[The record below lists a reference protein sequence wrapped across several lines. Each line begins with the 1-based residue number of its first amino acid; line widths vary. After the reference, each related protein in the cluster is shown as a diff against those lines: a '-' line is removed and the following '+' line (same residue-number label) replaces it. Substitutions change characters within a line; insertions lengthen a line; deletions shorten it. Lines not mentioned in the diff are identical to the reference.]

1 MANLEFHL
9 NGKRVLVEE
18 GSAELGFNLLQFLR
32 QTGWAGT
39 KEVCSEGGCGA
50 CTVILSHWDAG
61 KKRPVHRSSAS
72 CLIPLA
78 SVHRKNIT
86 TIEGLSR
93 LTENEAHPICEA
105 FRELGATQC
114 GFCTPG
120 FIMTLEARLNADE
133 ELSKKDL
140 ERLYDGNLCRC
151 TGYRPILDAAAVF
164 CKDPLEGETRVT
176 KWREDYQRTKKL
188 DDIFPEKYRTPA
200 LSYEI
205 RARRTSWHLPVGLEE
220 AIRSGT
226 QYISGNTDVGYL
238 EKFAF
243 QHPDRK
249 TLLEGIS
256 ELKGIS
262 DEGDHVAIGAG
273 VTIEELHDAFRESQ
287 DSALRALSN
296 QCRYFANTQ
305 IRNHA
310 TIGGG
315 IISFNPYGDL
325 VPVWIATRAVL
336 NFRTADG
343 EEKLAITGPGFSPP
357 ENSLL
362 VSVTVPKD
370 SGNFHVESYKY
381 ARHRTDSIT
390 YLSGALSA
398 RFDPEKRTFHD
409 FIISYSGIGPSGFR
423 AVETEKLLEGTHLV
437 KSHLKDA
444 ISVLKS
450 EVEAGID
457 NPLPERI
464 HAYQVRMSAAIL
476 RRFQSALRA
485 RFLKKSGSFDSE
497 TNPHE
502 EDLVSRYPEVAHRAQ
517 GSFTERADGI
527 LGKAIPHLNADLQ
540 TTGAARYSVDHEI
553 PNCLFGTIIPSP
565 VARGKLLSIDA
576 SEALKNPDV
585 EGVYTAKDIPGK
597 NLFGFR
603 VEDEEVLA
611 SERVHYVGQPVAILV
626 AKSLAAAKEAK
637 HLVKVAIEEEK
648 PLVTIHDALE
658 AESFHGNPEGYLVKQ
673 GDLAKGFSD
682 SAKVVEGEVSLC
694 GQYAFYLE
702 PQSALAIPKD
712 EGLLIYSSTQSPSNV
727 VDHVSSLLNLKQNHI
742 DVRVG
747 RLGGGFGGKQL
758 RAGPIAA
765 IAALGA
771 RLSGSPV
778 KLTLERKE
786 DMAYCPGRGFAN
798 AKYRAGFLSD
808 GKINA
813 LDVNLYMSGGFSND
827 YSADIAET
835 ATLLMD
841 SCYHIENVRIHGLCL
856 KTNVGSNT
864 STRGFGKPEA
874 SAVVETVMDHGA
886 SVLELDA
893 NLLRRRNLYKKGDHT
908 ITKTEIK
915 DGIMA
920 SCWDRV
926 AEKAEYEKLKLEV
939 DEYNGSHAYTKR
951 GIAIVGSKGN
961 MGFIQTDDINRG
973 LALIH
978 IHRDG
983 TVSVTHSGIE
993 MGQGINTRM
1002 AQVAAD
1008 TLGVSLEDVEVTDT
1022 QSDLI
1027 PNTPPTSMVST
1038 DLCGEAILRACAKL
1052 KGTLDG
1058 YDGSFEER
1066 VQAAYLEGKSLTET
1080 GIHNA
1085 PRLVYDYEKQQG
1097 DISYFFVWGAA
1108 VSVVDIDVLSGHYR
1122 IIKSNIVQDCGKSL
1136 NPLLDIGQAEGGFLF
1151 GVGYY
1156 MTEEMIYTEKGELIS
1171 NNVSSYKIP
1180 GSGDIP
1186 LDWDIELLNHD
1197 PGHSGLH
1204 NSKGIGESNVQ
1215 LGLSVYF
1222 ATKEAVRA
1230 ARLEHGLSGEF
1241 SMDFPAS
1248 VDRVSAALPDIE
1260 SLI

>member
-9 NGKRVLVEE
+9 NGKRVIVEE

-50 CTVILSHWDAG
+50 CTVILSHWDEG
-61 KKRPVHRSSAS
+61 KRRAIHRSSAS

-86 TIEGLSR
+86 TVEGLSK
-93 LTENEAHPICEA
+93 LTENETHPICEA

-120 FIMTLEARLNADE
+120 FIMTLEARLNTEE

-151 TGYRPILDAAAVF
+151 TGYRPILDAASVF

-176 KWREDYQRTKKL
+176 KWREDYQRTKRF
-188 DDIFPEKYRTPA
+188 DEIFPDEYKEP
-200 LSYEI
+200 SQSHEI
-205 RARRTSWHLPVGLEE
+205 RGRRTSWHLPVGKDE
-220 AIRSGT
+220 AMQSGI
-226 QYISGNTDVGYL
+226 QYVSGNTDVGYL
-238 EKFAF
+238 EKYAF

-249 TLLEGIS
+249 TLLEGVS

-262 DEGDHVAIGAG
+262 DKGDRVVLGAG
-273 VTIEELHDAFRESQ
+273 VTIEEVYDAFRESP

-315 IISFNPYGDL
+315 IISFNAYGDL
-325 VPVWIATRAVL
+325 VPVWIAARAVL
-336 NFRTADG
+336 NFSTPDG
-343 EEKLAITGPGFSPP
+343 EEELEITGPGFALPQ
-357 ENSLL
+357 NSLL

-370 SGNFHVESYKY
+370 SGNSHVESYKY

-398 RFDPEKRTFHD
+398 RFDPEKKTFHD
-409 FIISYSGIGPSGFR
+409 FILSYSGIGPSGFR
-423 AVETEKLLEGTHLV
+423 AVETEKFLEGSHLA

-450 EVEAGID
+450 EIEAGID
-457 NPLPERI
+457 NPLPERV
-464 HAYQVRMSAAIL
+464 HAYQVRMSIAIL

-485 RFLKKSGSFDSE
+485 RFLKEGGSFAAE
-497 TNPHE
+497 TNPDE
-502 EDLVSRYPEVAHRAQ
+502 GELISRYPAVAHRAQ
-517 GSFTERADGI
+517 GSFSERTDGI
-527 LGKAIPHLNADLQ
+527 LGKAIPHQNANLQ

-553 PNCLFGTIIPSP
+553 PNCLYGTIIPSP
-565 VARGKLLSIDA
+565 TARGRLLSIDA
-576 SEALKNPDV
+576 SEALENPDV

-637 HLVKVAIEEEK
+637 QLVKVVVEEEK
-648 PLVTIHDALE
+648 PLITIHDALE
-658 AESFHGNPEGYLVKQ
+658 AKSFHGNPEGYLVKQ
-673 GDLAKGFSD
+673 GDLEQGFSD
-682 SAKVVEGEVSLC
+682 SERVVEGELSLC

-727 VDHVSSLLNLKQNHI
+727 VDHVSSLLDLKQNHI

-786 DMAYCPGRGFAN
+786 DMAFCPGRGYSH
-798 AKYRAGFLSD
+798 AKYKAGFLPD

-813 LDVNLYMSGGFSND
+813 LEVDFHLSGGFSND
-827 YSADIAET
+827 YSADITET

-841 SCYHIENVRIHGLCL
+841 SCYHIENVRVHGRCL

-864 STRGFGKPEA
+864 STRGFGKPQA

-893 NLLRRRNLYKKGDHT
+893 NLLRRRNLYRKGDHT
-908 ITKTEIK
+908 ITKTEIR
-915 DGIMA
+915 DDIMA
-920 SCWDRV
+920 KCWDRV
-926 AEKAEYEKLKLEV
+926 VEKADYEKLKLEI
-939 DEYNGSHAYTKR
+939 DEYNHSHTYTKR

-961 MGFIQTDDINRG
+961 M
-973 LALIH
+973 LSLIH
-978 IHRDG
+978 I
-983 TVSVTHSGIE
+983 
-993 MGQGINTRM
+993 
-1002 AQVAAD
+1002 
-1008 TLGVSLEDVEVTDT
+1008 
-1022 QSDLI
+1022 
-1027 PNTPPTSMVST
+1027 
-1038 DLCGEAILRACAKL
+1038 
-1052 KGTLDG
+1052 
-1058 YDGSFEER
+1058 
-1066 VQAAYLEGKSLTET
+1066 
-1080 GIHNA
+1080 
-1085 PRLVYDYEKQQG
+1085 
-1097 DISYFFVWGAA
+1097 
-1108 VSVVDIDVLSGHYR
+1108 
-1122 IIKSNIVQDCGKSL
+1122 
-1136 NPLLDIGQAEGGFLF
+1136 
-1151 GVGYY
+1151 
-1156 MTEEMIYTEKGELIS
+1156 
-1171 NNVSSYKIP
+1171 
-1180 GSGDIP
+1180 
-1186 LDWDIELLNHD
+1186 
-1197 PGHSGLH
+1197 
-1204 NSKGIGESNVQ
+1204 
-1215 LGLSVYF
+1215 
-1222 ATKEAVRA
+1222 
-1230 ARLEHGLSGEF
+1230 
-1241 SMDFPAS
+1241 
-1248 VDRVSAALPDIE
+1248 
-1260 SLI
+1260 